1 MMPYNIKQ
9 VGDKFAVIAT
19 NTGKV
24 VGTHPSKKEAQEQL
38 AALYANVEDVKK
50 DSSVNSGRISGGVGW
65 KIEFNTPDCQHGW
78 SVIKVGTGQ
87 SIGCF
92 FKEEDA
98 KDALEAL
105 AVTEPIIKAEG
116 GYKPTS
122 GMKSAAAR
130 AIKWKEDGK
139 ANGAGT
145 SVGWGR
151 AHQIV
156 NGETLSLDTVKRMYS
171 FFSRHEVDKQGKDW
185 DKPSHGKIMWNAWGG
200 DAGYSWSRAI
210 VEREKKIEKEIWS
223 GAFSPTFDF
232 KIEKKKDKYESVIS
246 DKKGEPSDKELYAR
260 IIAEAKKKFDVYPSA
275 YANGWVVQE
284 YKRRGGK
291 YAVKKDEARKCMTCG
306 CDDLGNDHH
315 YISDTE
321 KCMYCMSKG
330 QGPCWDG
337 YEYAGTKQKGKKT
350 VPNCVPIKKAV
361 NPTPTKDSTSIWDG
375 VFVPVGDATS
385 GTNYG
390 SLYGD
395 TGWMSTYNSPPQNDG
410 KPSVG
415 YGNHSDSNGRS
426 NQ

>member
-1 MMPYNIKQ
+1 MPYNIKQ
-9 VGDKFAVIAT
+9 VGDKFAVVAT

-24 VGTHPSKKEAQEQL
+24 VGTHPSKKKAQAQL

-50 DSSVNSGRISGGVGW
+50 ERGTVAQESSANSGRISGGVGW

-78 SVIKVGTGQ
+78 SVIKVGSGQ

-98 KDALEAL
+98 KAALEAL
-105 AVTEPIIKAEG
+105 AVTEPIVKA
-116 GYKPTS
+116 S
-122 GMKSAAAR
+122 
-130 AIKWKEDGK
+130 WDGVF
-139 ANGAGT
+139 AP
-145 SVGWGR
+145 
-151 AHQIV
+151 
-156 NGETLSLDTVKRMYS
+156 VKL
-171 FFSRHEVDKQGKDW
+171 
-185 DKPSHGKIMWNAWGG
+185 
-200 DAGYSWSRAI
+200 
-210 VEREKKIEKEIWS
+210 EKN
-223 GAFSPTFDF
+223 
-232 KIEKKKDKYESVIS
+232 YV
-246 DKKGEPSDKELYAR
+246 
-260 IIAEAKKKFDVYPSA
+260 
-275 YANGWVVQE
+275 
-284 YKRRGGK
+284 
-291 YAVKKDEARKCMTCG
+291 RKCMTCG

-350 VPNCVPIKKAV
+350 VPNCIPIKKAV

-395 TGWMSTYNSPPQNDG
+395 TGWMSTYNSHPQNDG